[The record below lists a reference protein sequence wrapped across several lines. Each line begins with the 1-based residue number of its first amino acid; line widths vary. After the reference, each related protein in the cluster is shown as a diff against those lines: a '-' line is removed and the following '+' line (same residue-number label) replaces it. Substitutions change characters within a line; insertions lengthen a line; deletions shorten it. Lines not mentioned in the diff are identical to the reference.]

1 MKSFLQRFLKDTF
14 SYLSITAI
22 VVLLFLF
29 YYFVIP
35 DYWFLCSVLTIVI
48 AAAVEIYL
56 YCQKK
61 SNRRGE

>member
-1 MKSFLQRFLKDTF
+1 MKSFLQRFLKDTV

-35 DYWFLCSVLTIVI
+35 DYWFLCSVLTIII

-56 YCQKK
+56 YSQKK
-61 SNRRGE
+61 NKR